1 MTTLPTRFRR
11 NAITNY
17 LNQFVM
23 AALAVVVTPILV
35 RGLGKEAFG
44 VWALASASV
53 VFFDLLKF
61 GFGRAA
67 IKYVAESHALNDT
80 ERTRKVI
87 ATSCAALS
95 VPGLT
100 LLVASPGL
108 AILFGMLVE
117 HRLGT
122 PNPDLVSAAKIFV
135 LISMIDMAV
144 AIPADIFG
152 STLMGF
158 QRYDLLNISLAA
170 TAIAQA
176 ASWAA
181 ILAMGGGLVAI
192 GVATLTFS
200 LGSQLA
206 RYLMVR
212 HLAGGAPL
220 RRRYVDRDLV
230 MPLMSMSGWIAVTDI
245 ADFVISRIDTL
256 VVGLIIGIPQAGV
269 YAVGQK
275 LSAFAGR
282 FTSPVAALFFPHASE
297 LAAKGDR
304 EGLRKT
310 LYAGT
315 RIGVSIATPLVL
327 VLAVLAKPALNAWVG
342 SGYQRAAWVVILL
355 SASTLVA
362 TFSRT
367 VIYVLRGLGDVKVPA
382 LITAMEAVLNLGLSV
397 GLCFAIGFQGV
408 ALGTFIATLIAHFGF
423 ILPYGCR
430 RAEASLPRLLFV
442 VVRGNAV
449 PIAATVGLG
458 VFLRVMMGVSG
469 IAGVM
474 AAGAAMMALYAL
486 LLFFT
491 GLSGSE
497 RRRLIDAVRRR
508 SGAEPPVPSPDV
520 LP

>member
-1 MTTLPTRFRR
+1 VTTLPTRFRR

-35 RGLGKEAFG
+35 RGLGKDAFG

-67 IKYVAESHALNDT
+67 IKYVAESQARNDAV
-80 ERTRKVI
+80 RTRKVI

-95 VPGLT
+95 VPGLA
-100 LLVASPGL
+100 LLAASPGL

-135 LISMIDMAV
+135 LISIIDLAV
-144 AIPADIFG
+144 AIPSDIFG
-152 STLMGF
+152 ASLMGF
-158 QRYDLLNISLAA
+158 QRYDLLNLTLAA

-176 ASWAA
+176 AAWAV

-200 LGSQLA
+200 LSSQFA

-220 RRRYVDRDLV
+220 RRSYVDRQLV
-230 MPLMSMSGWIAVTDI
+230 KPLMSMSGWIAVTDV

-256 VVGLIIGIPQAGV
+256 VVGIIIGIPQAGV

-275 LSAFAGR
+275 LSAFTQR

-310 LYAGT
+310 LLAGT
-315 RIGVSIATPLVL
+315 RIGVSIAMPLVL
-327 VLAVLAKPALNAWVG
+327 VLAVLAGPALDVWVG
-342 SGYQRAAWVVILL
+342 SGYQKAALVVVFL

-382 LITAMEAVLNLGLSV
+382 LITALEAVMNLGLSV
-397 GLCFAIGFQGV
+397 GLCLTIGFQGV
-408 ALGTFIATLIAHFGF
+408 ALGTLIATVIAHFGF

-430 RAEASLPRLLFV
+430 RAETSLANLLYV
-442 VVRGNAV
+442 VIRGNAV
-449 PIAATVGLG
+449 PIVATVGLG
-458 VFLRVMMGVSG
+458 VLLRLWGVSG
-469 IAGVM
+469 IIGVM
-474 AAGAAMMALYAL
+474 AAGTAMMVLYAV

-491 GLSGSE
+491 GLSGGE
-497 RRRLIDAVRRR
+497 RRHLLDAIRRR
-508 SGAEPPVPSPDV
+508 GRTQPPVPSTDA